1 MRLDPDLLACL
12 FEHYAGLDW
21 FATPASNENA
31 GTAFRGLAELGDAVS
46 KLDLPEGPPQSIEQ
60 WHLENENLLDCI
72 RWHAFKTLDSSVGN
86 LMSLVG
92 ESCQLETSLGNE
104 LDWLGESAGSGQP
117 DLAPLVRDEMIPPD
131 WRSHIAT
138 LQEASIKLSREIVD
152 GVSDFARG
160 RFLLYQG
167 FLVCMDV
174 LRLVRSVE
182 YALLLR
188 TLRKHRENEG
198 GQRTTGVANTT

>member
-1 MRLDPDLLACL
+1 
-12 FEHYAGLDW
+12 
-21 FATPASNENA
+21 
-31 GTAFRGLAELGDAVS
+31 
-46 KLDLPEGPPQSIEQ
+46 
-60 WHLENENLLDCI
+60 
-72 RWHAFKTLDSSVGN
+72 
-86 LMSLVG
+86 MSLVG

-188 TLRKHRENEG
+188 ISGSHERKRRG
-198 GQRTTGVANTT
+198 AKDDGSC